1 VPGINLLEDQT
12 GKLKDRDFL
21 SCQERREISSNPEEL
36 QKEK

>member
-21 SCQERREISSNPEEL
+21 SCQERKRN
-36 QKEK
+36 